1 MIVAVFICE
10 IECKLLPLTEF
21 VLDTLFETD
30 LLPKFVSVVEGDI
43 DADTVL
49 KLEWDISADLE
60 FDTDTDSDRTGVFES
75 VTVKDWIDDIVIYVD
90 GDTVVV
96 IEIDIEAEYDSPL
109 EPVLDILELL
119 DNVSTDDIVLVKRT
133 DLDTLADGVPVFDLL
148 FEFVIIVLDVW
159 DFDPISLLLTVGE

>member
-49 KLEWDISADLE
+49 KLE
-60 FDTDTDSDRTGVFES
+60 
-75 VTVKDWIDDIVIYVD
+75 
-90 GDTVVV
+90 
-96 IEIDIEAEYDSPL
+96 
-109 EPVLDILELL
+109 
-119 DNVSTDDIVLVKRT
+119 
-133 DLDTLADGVPVFDLL
+133 
-148 FEFVIIVLDVW
+148 
-159 DFDPISLLLTVGE
+159 

>member
-1 MIVAVFICE
+1 M
-10 IECKLLPLTEF
+10 
-21 VLDTLFETD
+21 
-30 LLPKFVSVVEGDI
+30 
-43 DADTVL
+43 
-49 KLEWDISADLE
+49 
-60 FDTDTDSDRTGVFES
+60 
-75 VTVKDWIDDIVIYVD
+75 IYVD

-148 FEFVIIVLDVW
+148 FEFVIIVLDV
-159 DFDPISLLLTVGE
+159 